1 MNGSRTF
8 GPDFGRATKAVIGAS
23 PTQGLVGLL
32 GLAGAEAFEGQDIKV
47 KERNKLKRDVAK
59 IESHLR
65 RADLAKE
72 QAQATTNLADTQQE
86 AARAAAATS
95 KIEKDEITKGMKAKK
110 LATEELAA
118 NVKIE
123 KDMISMYKDALG
135 KGKAVADQ
143 NPATLKK
150 QGLEEVL
157 ARFNYTIDDKG
168 KLAYIGP
175 RGKALKKDS
184 EGYKKVIAARDR
196 YNTAFSRYLNY
207 TKQMKGSLSYTDAN
221 NAALA
226 AAEAAKAAQ

>member
-1 MNGSRTF
+1 
-8 GPDFGRATKAVIGAS
+8 
-23 PTQGLVGLL
+23 
-32 GLAGAEAFEGQDIKV
+32 
-47 KERNKLKRDVAK
+47 
-59 IESHLR
+59 
-65 RADLAKE
+65 
-72 QAQATTNLADTQQE
+72 
-86 AARAAAATS
+86 
-95 KIEKDEITKGMKAKK
+95 MKAKK